1 MIRDKNSLKR
11 TSMKGS
17 ALRTAMLKCDF
28 YVGFVL
34 FTFGNQKGKKYL
46 FLFHGTETKI
56 LDFFK
61 THCKWGIWWRP
72 WTTLIHIP
80 SFCAT
85 FFFLLFVHFS
95 ILNDWKS
102 SYSIGFIVGCEALD
116 VHWMASGV
124 PRKSNAVWRERR
136 AWVVGWILNSL
147 YLFYVSSQPGNTDFL
162 VKGLCGL
169 SKNSAL
175 LQKKR
180 LASM

>member
-1 MIRDKNSLKR
+1 MGYLVE
-11 TSMKGS
+11 
-17 ALRTAMLKCDF
+17 AMNYF
-28 YVGFVL
+28 NTYSI
-34 FTFGNQKGKKYL
+34 
-46 FLFHGTETKI
+46 I
-56 LDFFK
+56 LCYIFF
-61 THCKWGIWWRP
+61 
-72 WTTLIHIP
+72 
-80 SFCAT
+80 
-85 FFFLLFVHFS
+85 FFFLFTLAYWM
-95 ILNDWKS
+95 IENPATA
-102 SYSIGFIVGCEALD
+102 SIGFIVGCEALD